1 MVARIRFGNGHR
13 GAVGLHVCSNADEWE
28 RGLARMEAQG
38 DLPDGIVLVSM
49 VAPPPGAAEVAIWRG
64 TADLDVAVPELGE
77 YLFSV
82 SNRHVHS
89 LLVGL
94 SGELCCCRLRLRCC
108 LTLLALLCPLAVGRH
123 AVMNRTAL

>member
-82 SNRHVHS
+82 SNRHVDT

-94 SGELCCCRLRLRCC
+94 SSQLCCCRFAF
-108 LTLLALLCPLAVGRH
+108 ALLLDLVNPLPSA
-123 AVMNRTAL
+123 ATQ